1 MDNKTIDNKV
11 SCICVTLVWYQD
23 VVEGEVPSCHL
34 AAATAALGPRKTNAN
49 EMQILVLTV
58 CCTHTR
64 QLVTTV
70 HTGAPQMRKYLR
82 QEIAGKLLRKLKHEL

>member
-11 SCICVTLVWYQD
+11 ACICVTLVMYQD
-23 VVEGEVPSCHL
+23 VVERCPSCHL

-64 QLVTTV
+64 QLVTV

-82 QEIAGKLLRKLKHEL
+82 KEIAGKLLRKLKHEL